1 MITYHQFKINEPCI
15 SNYNF
20 NFKKFIED
28 IKYKFTP
35 KIVGNN
41 KLGKNEINKE
51 IRSCQQ
57 LSNSIDLHFGDNSF
71 FNKFAEFLEEPEPEE
86 LFVPLYFLPSKYFD
100 LLKYEEGDFF
110 KAHQDS
116 KSNDY
121 HIGTILIYPPK
132 NICDYEGGELYLSKE
147 DITIKAYENDW
158 SMVLLHINTLH
169 EVKPITKGTRYVFK
183 QQFNISES
191 VKVFLESKL
200 CNYIELSE
208 DNINQGKNREELEL
222 EIKYYEDIL
231 TNLKKEK
238 YALDNIDRCNTM
250 VNDIIETVKKNGV
263 KIVCQNYYET
273 PTLDKLTG
281 LDKNIIASI
290 QKQIGKEIKI
300 RMFNY
305 DGQIRIG
312 KSFSK
317 WNTIPSIIDD
327 DNGEE
332 LDITNQEFYYL
343 PFHHYDTFRISYDNM
358 LTGNYQG
365 ILSEYNDEEY
375 ENYLLTNV
383 TIIIIYK

>member
-1 MITYHQFKINEPCI
+1 MLTYHQFTINQPCI
-15 SNYNF
+15 GNYGYNF
-20 NFKKFIED
+20 KHFIENIKDKFI
-28 IKYKFTP
+28 P
-35 KIVGNN
+35 KPVGNN

-57 LSNSIDLHFGDNSF
+57 LSNSIDLHFGDKSF
-71 FNKFAEFLEEPEPEE
+71 FNKFTEFLEEPETQE
-86 LFVPLYFLPSKYFD
+86 LFLPLLLLPSKYFD

-110 KAHQDS
+110 KPHQDS

-132 NICDYEGGELYLSKE
+132 NICDYEGGELYLPKE

-183 QQFNISES
+183 QQFNISED

-200 CNYIELSE
+200 CNCIELSE
-208 DNINQGKNREELEL
+208 DNINQEINREKL
-222 EIKYYEDIL
+222 EIEIKHYEDIL
-231 TNLKKEK
+231 KNLKKEK

-250 VNDIIETVKKNGV
+250 VDNIIETVKKNGV

-273 PTLDKLTG
+273 PALDKLTG

-312 KSFSK
+312 KSYSK

-332 LDITNQEFYYL
+332 LYITNQEFYYL
-343 PFHHYDTFRISYDNM
+343 PFTYYDTYRISYDNI

-383 TIIIIYK
+383 TIIVIYT